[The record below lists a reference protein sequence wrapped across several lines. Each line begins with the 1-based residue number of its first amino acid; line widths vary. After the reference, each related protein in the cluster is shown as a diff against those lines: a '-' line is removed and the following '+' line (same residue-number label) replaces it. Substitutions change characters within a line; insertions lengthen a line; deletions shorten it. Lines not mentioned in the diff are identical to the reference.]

1 MRHFSTIVIGKGLL
15 GSAAAKYLAAQAPDV
30 ALIGPDEPTD
40 YAQALVFS
48 SHYDQ
53 ARVQRLIGK
62 DDVWTRLNQAAV
74 QQYAAI
80 SAQSGIDFHG
90 KVGCLYVNP
99 YGQDD
104 YLANAP
110 AISARFNLDFKSY
123 TQAPAR
129 DFPDFRFPDQAQGLF
144 ENAPAGFINPR
155 QLIKAQVN
163 IFEQH
168 HGTVLQETVLDI
180 SYKDAAYQ
188 VRTADGNT
196 YQAPKVLLAA
206 GAFINFFNLITKP
219 LDLKLKSEVVL
230 LAKVNPAQAAQLS
243 QLPSL
248 LYEIDNG
255 ETEGI
260 YLIQPVQYPDG
271 AFYLKMGCNMPEDIF
286 FENIEQVQDWFRH
299 GDSDRFIPRLKTA
312 LEQLMPGLAFES
324 FLTKRCI
331 ISRTPHGRPYI
342 GETERAGL
350 YVAGGCNGYS
360 AMCSDGIGQVAAH
373 LVGKGAFPAGFDSE
387 DFELVYKC

>member
-30 ALIGPDEPTD
+30 ALIGPDEPTN
-40 YAQALVFS
+40 YNQALVFS

-62 DDVWTRLNQAAV
+62 DDVWTRLNQASV
-74 QQYAAI
+74 QQYAII

-90 KVGCLYVNP
+90 KAGCLYVNP

-104 YLANAP
+104 YLINAP
-110 AISARFNLDFKSY
+110 TISDRFNLDFTSY
-123 TQAPAR
+123 AQAPALAR
-129 DFPDFRFPDQAQGLF
+129 DFPDFRFPEQAQALF
-144 ENAPAGFINPR
+144 ETAPAGFINPR

-168 HGTVLQETVLDI
+168 HGTVLNETVLDI
-180 SYKDAAYQ
+180 SYKDAEYQ
-188 VRTADGNT
+188 VQTAEGNT

-206 GAFINFFNLITKP
+206 GAFVNFFNLITKP

-230 LAKVNPAQAAQLS
+230 LAKVNSAQAAQLA

-312 LEQLMPGLAFES
+312 LEQLIPGLAFES
-324 FLTKRCI
+324 FLTKRCTSVARRMAGR
-331 ISRTPHGRPYI
+331 ISAKPNARVCMWPAVAMVIRQCVRMGLGR
-342 GETERAGL
+342 
-350 YVAGGCNGYS
+350 
-360 AMCSDGIGQVAAH
+360 
-373 LVGKGAFPAGFDSE
+373 
-387 DFELVYKC
+387 